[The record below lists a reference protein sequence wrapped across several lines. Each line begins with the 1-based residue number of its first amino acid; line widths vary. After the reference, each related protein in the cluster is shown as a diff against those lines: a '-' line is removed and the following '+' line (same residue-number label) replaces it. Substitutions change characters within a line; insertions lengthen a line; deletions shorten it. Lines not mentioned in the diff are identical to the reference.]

1 MDAVSELV
9 PLVAAIITGV
19 LVGGA
24 SLAGAFLA
32 NRSAKQ
38 MAETSAKEQRQARLQ
53 TDRIAAYQHFRHAFV
68 DSQTASRRSSVIW
81 TARVGATKRVKDENA
96 SADSVRHFDSVN
108 ARWLESIHVL
118 TEKNRLLQL
127 ALGDV
132 EVVASG
138 QVRSAAI
145 AMRRKATELRWAD
158 LEFTHTE
165 SEGSVDKWAS
175 VNQKRQEL
183 EALEKILVAAIQAE
197 LSVEGPDGTRPSLK
211 EAQS

>member
-9 PLVAAIITGV
+9 PVVAAIVTGV
-19 LVGGA
+19 LVVGV

-38 MAETSAKEQRQARLQ
+38 RAEASAKEQRQARLH
-53 TDRIAAYQHFRHAFV
+53 TDRITAYQQFRHAFV
-68 DSQTASRRSSVIW
+68 ESQTASGQSSVFW
-81 TARVGATKRVKDENA
+81 AARVGATKRVKDENA

-108 ARWLESIHVL
+108 ASWLESIHVL

-127 ALGDV
+127 ALGDL
-132 EVVASG
+132 EIVASG

-145 AMRRKATELRWAD
+145 AMRRKATELRWAN
-158 LEFTHTE
+158 LEFTDTE
-165 SEGSVDKWAS
+165 LEASVDKWAS

-183 EALEKILVAAIQAE
+183 EALEENLVAAIQTE
-197 LSVEGPDGTRPSLK
+197 LSVDSPDGIGPV
-211 EAQS
+211 